1 MLRLTTAGESHGPGI
16 TCILSGV
23 PAGLKIDTNAI
34 DRELA
39 RRQGGYGRGG
49 RMAIETDT
57 VEVLAGVR
65 LGRTTGAPLSL
76 FVKNRD
82 SRLDD
87 LEKTPELHAPRPG
100 HADLAGSQATGAPI
114 RDVLE
119 RSSARETAARV
130 AAGSVAK
137 ALLAEFGIALAG
149 HVIRIGPASTDAA
162 PESADECAA
171 AEGSDVRCLDA
182 ADAKKMRE
190 AIDAAREHGD
200 SLGGVF
206 EIVASGLPAGLGS
219 CVEPDSR
226 LDARLAGAVMSIPAI
241 KGVETGRAKPGASG
255 FAVGELPGSEVHD
268 EIVRDDSAKR
278 AGGYARKTNRAGGIE
293 GGVSNGMPVI
303 VRAAMKPIPTL
314 TKPLASVDIR
324 TGEPVRAA
332 KERSDV
338 CAVPAASVV
347 GEAVV
352 ALVLACA
359 LMDRLGTGGLSELK
373 GRFEAMVERL
383 SRPGG
388 GPAGG
393 NSP

>member
-1 MLRLTTAGESHGPGI
+1 MLKLTTAGESHGPGI
-16 TCILSGV
+16 TCILAGL
-23 PAGLKIDTNAI
+23 PAGLAVDLGAI
-34 DRELA
+34 DAELA
-39 RRQGGYGRGG
+39 RRQSGYGRGG
-49 RMAIETDT
+49 RMAIEKDS

-65 LGRTTGAPLSL
+65 LGRTTGAPLAL

-87 LEKTPELHAPRPG
+87 LEKTPELYAPRPG

-130 AAGSVAK
+130 AAGAVAK
-137 ALLAEFGIALAG
+137 RLLAGFGIAVAG
-149 HVIRIGPASTDAA
+149 HVVRIGPASTDAV
-162 PESADECAA
+162 PESADECAT
-171 AEGSDVRCLDA
+171 AEESDVRCLDA
-182 ADAKKMRE
+182 AAAEAMRG
-190 AIDAAREHGD
+190 AVDSAREDGD

-206 EIVASGLPAGLGS
+206 EVIASGVPAGLGS
-219 CVEPDSR
+219 CTQPEGR
-226 LDARLAGAVMSIPAI
+226 LDALLAGAVMSIPAI
-241 KGVETGRAKPGASG
+241 KGVEVGRARPGAAG
-255 FAVGELPGSEVHD
+255 FAVAELPGSEVHD
-268 EIVRDDSAKR
+268 EIVCDASATR

-293 GGVSNGMPVI
+293 GGVSNGMPVV

-314 TKPLASVDIR
+314 TKPLASVDMR

-352 ALVLACA
+352 AFTLAGA
-359 LMDRLGTGGLSELK
+359 LLERLGTGGLEELK
-373 GRFEAMVERL
+373 GRFDAMLGRL
-383 SRPGG
+383 PGPAEGPGG
-388 GPAGG
+388 AGQ
-393 NSP
+393 

>member
-16 TCILSGV
+16 TCILAGM
-23 PAGLKIDTNAI
+23 PAGLKIDTEAI
-34 DRELA
+34 DRDLA

-65 LGRTTGAPLSL
+65 LGLTTGAPVSL

-100 HADLAGSQATGAPI
+100 HADLAGSQATGASI

-119 RSSARETAARV
+119 RSSARETTARV
-130 AAGSVAK
+130 AAGAVARR
-137 ALLAEFGIALAG
+137 LLAEFGISVAG
-149 HVIRIGPASTDAA
+149 HVLRIGPASTDSA
-162 PESADECAA
+162 PGSADECAA
-171 AEGSDVRCLDA
+171 ADSSDVRCLDA
-182 ADAKKMRE
+182 AVAEKMRA
-190 AIDAAREHGD
+190 AIDAARERGD

-206 EIVASGLPAGLGS
+206 EVVASGVPAGLGS
-219 CVEPDSR
+219 CVESDRR
-226 LDARLAGAVMSIPAI
+226 LDALLAGAVMSIPAI
-241 KGVETGRAKPGASG
+241 KGVEIGRARAGAGG
-255 FAVGELPGSEVHD
+255 FAVAELPGSEVHD
-268 EIVRDDSAKR
+268 EIVSDASAER

-314 TKPLASVDIR
+314 TKPLASVDLR
-324 TGEPVRAA
+324 TGEPVSAA

-352 ALVLACA
+352 ALVLAGA
-359 LMDRLGTGGLSELK
+359 LMERLGTGGLAELK
-373 GRFEAMVERL
+373 DRFESMIERL
-383 SRPGG
+383 SRPCEESD
-388 GPAGG
+388 AGRG
-393 NSP
+393 

>member
-23 PAGLKIDTNAI
+23 PAGLKIEIENI
-34 DRELA
+34 NRELA

-49 RMAIETDT
+49 RMTIEADA
-57 VEVLAGVR
+57 VEVLAGIR
-65 LGRTTGAPLSL
+65 QGRTTGAPVSL
-76 FVKNRD
+76 LVKNRD

-87 LEKTPELHAPRPG
+87 TEKTPELHAPRPG
-100 HADLAGSQATGAPI
+100 HADLAGSQATGASI

-130 AAGSVAK
+130 AAGAVAK
-137 ALLAEFGIALAG
+137 ALLAEFGTSVAG
-149 HVIRIGPASTDAA
+149 HVLRIGPVSTDAA
-162 PESADECAA
+162 PGTADECAA

-182 ADAKKMRE
+182 AAAEEMRA
-190 AIDAAREHGD
+190 AIDAARERGD

-219 CVEPDSR
+219 CVESERR
-226 LDARLAGAVMSIPAI
+226 LDALLAGAVMSIPAI
-241 KGVETGRAKPGASG
+241 KGVEIGRARAGSEG
-255 FAVGELPGSEVHD
+255 FAVAELPGSEVHD
-268 EIVRDDSAKR
+268 EIVRDDSAKLS
-278 AGGYARKTNRAGGIE
+278 GGYARKTNRAGGIE

-314 TKPLASVDIR
+314 TKPLASVDLR

-338 CAVPAASVV
+338 SAVPAASVV

-352 ALVLACA
+352 ALIVAGA
-359 LMDRLGTGGLSELK
+359 LMERLGTGGLAELK
-373 GRFEAMVERL
+373 GRFETMVERL
-383 SRPGG
+383 SRQGG
-388 GPAGG
+388 VSEGDRSG
-393 NSP
+393 